1 MALKVTSV
9 SQCLEKKLQVM
20 GFEIPDLLFIFFLLS
35 ILNFIF
41 GAGAG
46 KFFLVWLP
54 TLAVALAIR
63 LGKRGKPDNYILHLG
78 RFWLRPK
85 ALWAFLESKAF
96 KAPPFL
102 KKKGA

>member
-54 TLAVALAIR
+54 TLAVALSIR
-63 LGKRGKPDNYILHLG
+63 IGKRGKPDNYILHLG

-85 ALWAFLESKAF
+85 ALWAFLDSKAF
-96 KAPPFL
+96 QTPPFL
-102 KKKGA
+102 KRKGA

>member
-20 GFEIPDLLFIFFLLS
+20 GFEIPDLFFIFFLLS
-35 ILNFIF
+35 ILNVIF

-46 KFFLVWLP
+46 KLFLVWLP
-54 TLAVALAIR
+54 TFAVAVAIR

-78 RFWLRPK
+78 RYWLRPK
-85 ALWAFLESKAF
+85 ALWAFPESQMF
-96 KAPPFL
+96 QTPPL
-102 KKKGA
+102 LRKKGS